1 MHFSVGSQKAC
12 NGRFRK
18 VPAADDVGA
27 LETFPVYYAGE
38 RGGPKRRGGEAFCS
52 YIYLLQVLEI
62 RREM

>member
-1 MHFSVGSQKAC
+1 MCMHFSVGSQKAR

-38 RGGPKRRGGEAFCS
+38 RGGPKRRAGGS
-52 YIYLLQVLEI
+52 IL
-62 RREM
+62 